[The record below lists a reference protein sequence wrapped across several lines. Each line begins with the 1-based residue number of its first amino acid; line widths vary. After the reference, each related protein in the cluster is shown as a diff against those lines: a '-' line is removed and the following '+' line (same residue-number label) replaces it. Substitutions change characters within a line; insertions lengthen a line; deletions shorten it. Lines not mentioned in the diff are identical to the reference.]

1 MAKILEIE
9 FKGSR
14 KAFYANPQDFPFKVG
29 DLVIVKAD
37 KGKDLGRVVNMGS
50 LVDKRAGDQELLEII
65 KKPGRED
72 IEQVD
77 QNRQLE
83 QDAFQDC
90 RKRIEEHG
98 LDMKLVD
105 VEYQF
110 DRNKITFYFTSETR
124 VDFRELVR
132 DLASRYRTRIE
143 LRQIGVRDEAKRIGG
158 VGVCGRRLCC
168 TTFMREFAPV
178 VTQYAKEQNLA
189 LNPTKLSGGCGRLIC
204 CLRYERDFYEKVLKK
219 FPEVETSVKTS
230 KGEGIIKKID
240 VFQEMAIVEY
250 ANREEERIG
259 LEELN
264 SHLSSGHIKEK
275 KKEKKKKR
283 FGKKRKG
290 EEHQKKESQKDSG
303 H

>member
-14 KAFYANPQDFPFKVG
+14 KAFYANPQDFPFNVG
-29 DLVIVKAD
+29 DLVIVQAD

-50 LVDKRAGDQELLEII
+50 LVDQRAGHQQLLEIVR
-65 KKPGRED
+65 KPGRED
-72 IEQVD
+72 LEQV
-77 QNRQLE
+77 NENHQLE
-83 QDAFQDC
+83 QDAFMDC

-110 DRNKITFYFTSETR
+110 DRNKITFYFTSDAR

-168 TTFMREFAPV
+168 TTFLREFAPV

-189 LNPTKLSGGCGRLIC
+189 LNPTKLSGVCGRLIC
-204 CLRYERDFYEKVLKK
+204 CLRYERDFYREVIKR
-219 FPEVETSVKTS
+219 FPETETVVKTS
-230 KGEGIIKKID
+230 KGKGLLKKID
-240 VFQEMAIVEY
+240 VFQEKVVIEY
-250 ANREEERIG
+250 ANQEEERIG
-259 LEELN
+259 LDELN
-264 SHLSSGHIKEK
+264 TLLSASKT
-275 KKEKKKKR
+275 KKKKKKKKTGK
-283 FGKKRKG
+283 GKKREG
-290 EEHQKKESQKDSG
+290 HQQDEPQKDSG

>member
-9 FKGSR
+9 FKGNR
-14 KAFYANPQDFPFKVG
+14 KAFYANPQDFPFTVG
-29 DLVIVKAD
+29 DLVVVQAD

-50 LVDKRAGDQELLEII
+50 LVDQRAGNQEFPEII
-65 KKPGRED
+65 RKPSQED
-72 IEQVD
+72 LEQIEK
-77 QNRQLE
+77 NHQLE
-83 QDAFQDC
+83 QDASRDC

-110 DRNKITFYFTSETR
+110 DRNKITFYFTSDTR

-168 TTFMREFAPV
+168 TTFLREFAPV

-189 LNPTKLSGGCGRLIC
+189 LNPTKLSGVCGRLIC
-204 CLRYERDFYEKVLKK
+204 CLRYERDLYEEILKK
-219 FPEVETSVKTS
+219 FPELGTSIKTT
-230 KGEGIIKKID
+230 KGEATLMKID
-240 VFQEMAIVEY
+240 VFQEEAIIEY
-250 ANREEERIG
+250 ANHEEEKIG
-259 LEELN
+259 LDELN
-264 SHLSSGHIKEK
+264 ILLTKPKTK
-275 KKEKKKKR
+275 KKKKKR
-283 FGKKRKG
+283 RFGKKKKR
-290 EEHQKKESQKDSG
+290 EEQKTNAS
-303 H
+303 

>member
-9 FKGSR
+9 FKGNR
-14 KAFYANPQDFPFKVG
+14 KAFYANPQDFPFTVG
-29 DLVIVKAD
+29 DLVVVQAD

-50 LVDKRAGDQELLEII
+50 LVDQKAGNQELPEII
-65 KKPGRED
+65 RKPSQED
-72 IEQVD
+72 LGQIEK
-77 QNRQLE
+77 NHQLE
-83 QDAFQDC
+83 QDAFRDC

-110 DRNKITFYFTSETR
+110 DRNKITFYFTSDTR

-168 TTFMREFAPV
+168 TTFLREFAPV

-189 LNPTKLSGGCGRLIC
+189 LNPTKLSGVCGRLIC
-204 CLRYERDFYEKVLKK
+204 CLRYERDLYEEILKK
-219 FPEVETSVKTS
+219 FPELGTSIKTA
-230 KGEGIIKKID
+230 KGEATLIKID
-240 VFQEMAIVEY
+240 VFQEEAVIEY
-250 ANREEERIG
+250 ANHEEEKIG
-259 LEELN
+259 LNEL
-264 SHLSSGHIKEK
+264 SILLTQPKITK
-275 KKEKKKKR
+275 KKKKR
-283 FGKKRKG
+283 KFGKKKKR
-290 EEHQKKESQKDSG
+290 EEQKTNAS
-303 H
+303 

>member
-9 FKGSR
+9 FKGNR
-14 KAFYANPQDFPFKVG
+14 KAFYANPQDFPFTVG
-29 DLVIVKAD
+29 DLVVVQAD

-50 LVDKRAGDQELLEII
+50 LVDQRAGNQEFPEII
-65 KKPGRED
+65 RKPSQED
-72 IEQVD
+72 LEQVEK
-77 QNRQLE
+77 NHQLE
-83 QDAFQDC
+83 QDASRDC

-110 DRNKITFYFTSETR
+110 DRNKITFYFTSDTR

-168 TTFMREFAPV
+168 TTFLREFAPV

-189 LNPTKLSGGCGRLIC
+189 LNPTKLSGVCGRLIC
-204 CLRYERDFYEKVLKK
+204 CLRYERDLYEEILKK
-219 FPEVETSVKTS
+219 FPELGTSIKTT
-230 KGEGIIKKID
+230 KGEATLMKID
-240 VFQEMAIVEY
+240 VFQEEAIIEY
-250 ANREEERIG
+250 ANHEEEKIG
-259 LEELN
+259 LDELN
-264 SHLSSGHIKEK
+264 ILLTKPKTK
-275 KKEKKKKR
+275 KKNKKRRFGKKKKR
-283 FGKKRKG
+283 
-290 EEHQKKESQKDSG
+290 EEQKTNAS
-303 H
+303 

>member
-1 MAKILEIE
+1 MAKLLEIE
-9 FKGSR
+9 FKGNR

-29 DLVIVKAD
+29 DLVIVQAE
-37 KGKDLGRVVNMGS
+37 KGQDLGRVVNMGS
-50 LVDKRAGDQELLEII
+50 LVDQRAGDQQLLEIVR
-65 KKPGRED
+65 KPGRED
-72 IEQVD
+72 LKQMDE
-77 QNRQLE
+77 NHQLE
-83 QDAFQDC
+83 QDTFKDC

-98 LDMKLVD
+98 LNMKLVD

-110 DRNKITFYFTSETR
+110 DRNKITFYFTSDAR

-168 TTFMREFAPV
+168 TTFLREFAPV

-204 CLRYERDFYEKVLKK
+204 CLRYERDFYKEVIKK
-219 FPEVETSVKTS
+219 FPEMETVVKTS
-230 KGEGIIKKID
+230 KGEGLLKKID
-240 VFQEMAIVEY
+240 VFQEKAIIEY
-250 ANREEERIG
+250 ANQEEERIE
-259 LEELN
+259 LDELN
-264 SHLSSGHIKEK
+264 TLLLSSKTKGK
-275 KKEKKKKR
+275 KKKKR
-283 FGKKRKG
+283 WGKGGKREERQQDEPQKG
-290 EEHQKKESQKDSG
+290 SG